1 MKHKM
6 RICKSD
12 KIILTVT
19 EISLEKVSLR
29 LAVLRQ
35 LNARKVSLYNNIT
48 VINKLE
54 YSQATVTYCKSLHEL

>member
-1 MKHKM
+1 MKI
-6 RICKSD
+6 RKSD
-12 KIILTVT
+12 KITLTVI

-54 YSQATVTYCKSLHEL
+54 YSQATAMYCKSLHEL